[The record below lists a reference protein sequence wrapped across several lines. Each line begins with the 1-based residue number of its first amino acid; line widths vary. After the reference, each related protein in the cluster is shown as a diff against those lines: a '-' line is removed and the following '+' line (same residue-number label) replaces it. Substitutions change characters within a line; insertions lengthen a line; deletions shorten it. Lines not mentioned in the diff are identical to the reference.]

1 MPSPFSASLF
11 ATPDMLTRIGTKIS
25 FFLVDLAE
33 TSKLLVSALIL
44 SLTSPPKW
52 RYISSQMF
60 SMGVLSLPVVLV
72 TGAFMGMVVA
82 AQSYYLLHKISMESA
97 IGPLVSLSMTNE
109 LGPVITS
116 IIISG
121 RVGAAMAA
129 ELGTMKVTEQI
140 DALRAMATSPTRYL
154 VVPRFISGLVMVPL
168 LTAFAT
174 GIGLFGGFL
183 VAVPLKGVNPAFFKR
198 NMFFYTDPDD
208 VRTGLIKSVAF
219 AVIIVIVACRRGFT
233 AEGGAEGVGRAATL
247 AVVVSCIAILIV
259 DFFLDMLLLY

>member
-1 MPSPFSASLF
+1 MTEIAV
-11 ATPDMLTRIGTKIS
+11 RIGTKIS
-25 FFLVDLAE
+25 VFLIDLAE
-33 TSKLLVSALIL
+33 TAKLFFSTLIL

-52 RYISSQMF
+52 RQISSQMF

-72 TGAFMGMVVA
+72 TGAFMGMVIA

-116 IIISG
+116 IIIAG

-140 DALRAMATSPTRYL
+140 DALRAMGTSPTRYL
-154 VVPRFISGLVMVPL
+154 VVPRFISGIFMVPL
-168 LTAFAT
+168 LTGFAT
-174 GIGLFGGFL
+174 FIGILGGFL
-183 VAVPLKGVNPAFFKR
+183 VAVPLKGVNSAFFRKS
-198 NMFFYTDPDD
+198 MFYWTDPED
-208 VRTGLIKSVAF
+208 VRTGLIKSVVFGA
-219 AVIIVIVACRRGFT
+219 IIVIVACRRGFT
-233 AEGGAEGVGRAATL
+233 AEGGAKGVGRAAMLT
-247 AVVVSCIAILIV
+247 VVSSCIAILIV

>member
-1 MPSPFSASLF
+1 MANLASH
-11 ATPDMLTRIGTKIS
+11 IGIKVNR
-25 FFLVDLAE
+25 FLIDLAE
-33 TSKLLVSALIL
+33 TSKLFVSTLIL
-44 SLTSPPKW
+44 SLTRPPRW

-82 AQSYYLLHKISMESA
+82 VESYYFLHKISMESA
-97 IGPLVSLSMTNE
+97 TGPLVALSMTTE

-116 IIISG
+116 IIIAG

-140 DALRAMATSPTRYL
+140 DALRAMATNPTRYL
-154 VVPRFISGLVMVPL
+154 VVPRFISGVIMVPL

-174 GIGLFGGFL
+174 LIGIMGGFL
-183 VAVPLKGVNPAFFKR
+183 VAVPYKGVNAAFFFKSMYFWT
-198 NMFFYTDPDD
+198 NPDD
-208 VRTGLIKSVAF
+208 VRTGLIKSVVFGA
-219 AVIIVIVACRRGFT
+219 IIVIVACRRGFT
-233 AEGGAEGVGRAATL
+233 AEGGAEGVGKAATQ

-259 DFFLDMLLLY
+259 DFFLDLILLF